1 MKKVLSV
8 LILITFILS
17 GCSNAKNSSTKV
29 ENPYEINVKG
39 EILSYYGDKTD
50 FENIGFE
57 VLNNS
62 LKSSQSNKNNIFVNN
77 EDAIRNIVITDKNTS
92 TYKDIVVGDSV
103 DKIESS
109 FINEVNLKTSYAVL
123 FDGTNE
129 IDPKND
135 DIKKD
140 NCIWINYT
148 TNGKTIE
155 KIAIYDVLY
164 GKEMR

>member
-17 GCSNAKNSSTKV
+17 GCSNAKNSSAKV

-57 VLNNS
+57 VLNSS

-92 TYKDIVVGDSV
+92 TYKGIVVGDSI